1 MKNTSKKDLKEFG
14 ILIGILLPLI
24 IGFLLPFLLGHDL
37 RFWTIWIGILFFLIS
52 FIYPKSLFY
61 PYKFWIN
68 LGNLIAGLNIRLI
81 FGFVFIFVLI
91 PISYIMRILGHDPM
105 KKKYHKKLS
114 YKENKEN
121 HFNNFRNM
129 F

>member
-1 MKNTSKKDLKEFG
+1 MKNTSKKYLKEFG
-14 ILIGILLPLI
+14 LLIGILFPLI

-61 PYKFWIN
+61 PYKFWVN
-68 LGNLIAGLNIRLI
+68 LGNLIGGLNIRLI
-81 FGFVFIFVLI
+81 FGFVFLFVLI

-105 KKKYHKKLS
+105 KKKYHKKPS
-114 YKENKEN
+114 YKESKEN